1 MKQRDKIEIVVDM
14 REPTEIIGEIEDMS
28 TDECEVIVRRDM
40 LEIGD
45 YVLSHDIAFE
55 RKAFPDFLHS
65 AFDENEQH
73 EKGYLMRQIADL
85 AREYRKPALILEG
98 AELLELYTL
107 RPGIHPNAIRGK
119 LHAVACGFRVPIIPT
134 MNLHDTAAMLVTA
147 AKKAQLV
154 SHAGK
159 PSPHGKR
166 SHLSLDEK
174 QVYLITAI
182 MGIGV
187 DTAIRL
193 LGHFKTPQA
202 IVNATESELMAVH
215 LVGKKTAATIHEI
228 VATDYKP

>member
-1 MKQRDKIEIVVDM
+1 MKQRDTIEIVVDM
-14 REPTEIIGEIEDMS
+14 HEPTEVVGWLEELS
-28 TDECEVIVRRDM
+28 TDDCTVIVRRDT

-45 YVLSHDIAFE
+45 YVVSPDIAFE
-55 RKAFPDFLHS
+55 RKEFKDFLHS
-65 AFDENEQH
+65 MFDENEQH
-73 EKGYLMRQIADL
+73 EKRYGMRQIADL
-85 AREYRKPALILEG
+85 AREYRKPGLILEG
-98 AELLELYTL
+98 GELKELYML
-107 RPGIHPNAIRGK
+107 RSGIPPNSIRGT
-119 LHAVACGFRVPIIPT
+119 LHAIAFGFRVPILPT
-134 MNLHDTAAMLVTA
+134 FNLRDTAAMLVIA
-147 AKKAQLV
+147 AKKAQLER
-154 SHAGK
+154 HAGK
-159 PSPHGKR
+159 PTPHGKR